1 MRPLVNDAPLLI
13 YPQLAMAI
21 GLEEAVLLQQLHFR
35 LHHQGVT
42 RDGEI
47 WYSQSYE
54 HWQKQF
60 PFWGIQK
67 ISIKNSLLSYK
78 VNEISYQTSVWKCL
92 I

>member
-54 HWQKQF
+54 HYLPKRILRRFMDQ
-60 PFWGIQK
+60 P
-67 ISIKNSLLSYK
+67 SSLHL
-78 VNEISYQTSVWKCL
+78 VNL
-92 I
+92 NR